1 MPKVTPLEIQ
11 NHNFSKKW
19 RGIDPVE
26 VEAFLALVGEEIE
39 DLTRAR
45 AELESRVR
53 ALETENAEHRER
65 ERTLRDTLLSAQR
78 ASDDIRGAARKEA
91 ELVVQQAECER
102 APTHHALQR
111 SAEIERRRRP
121 ENPAHRIR
129 LQLENSQVVQR
140 GREDRVEDEKD
151 RPLVPDPGKGE
162 TGDEGVDSRQS

>member
-1 MPKVTPLEIQ
+1 MPKITPLEIQ
-11 NHNFSKKW
+11 NHSFSKKW

-53 ALETENAEHRER
+53 ALETENSEHRER

-91 ELVVQQAECER
+91 EIIVQQAEDSSER
-102 APTHHALQR
+102 LTHHALQR
-111 SAEIERRRRP
+111 SAEIERAIEDLKIQRT
-121 ENPAHRIR
+121 AFR
-129 LQLENSQVVQR
+129 LQLEKLVEIVQHVVER
-140 GREDRVEDEKD
+140 DRLEDEKD
-151 RPLVPDPGKGE
+151 RPL
-162 TGDEGVDSRQS
+162 S

>member
-45 AELESRVR
+45 AEMESRVR
-53 ALETENAEHRER
+53 ALETENSEHRER

-91 ELVVQQAECER
+91 ELVVQQAEDASER
-102 APTHHALQR
+102 LTHHALQR
-111 SAEIERRRRP
+111 SAEIERAIEDLKIQRT
-121 ENPAHRIR
+121 AFR
-129 LQLENSQVVQR
+129 LQLEKLVEIVQHVVER
-140 GREDRVEDEKD
+140 DRVEDEKD
-151 RPLVPDPGKGE
+151 RPLSYLTRKGE
-162 TGDEGVDSRQS
+162 TSG

>member
-91 ELVVQQAECER
+91 ELIVQQAEDSSER
-102 APTHHALQR
+102 LTHHALQR
-111 SAEIERRRRP
+111 SAEIERAIEDLKIQRT
-121 ENPAHRIR
+121 AFR
-129 LQLENSQVVQR
+129 LQLEKLVEIVQHVIER
-140 GREDRVEDEKD
+140 DRIEDEKD
-151 RPLVPDPGKGE
+151 RPLSYLTRKGE
-162 TGDEGVDSRQS
+162 TSG

>member
-53 ALETENAEHRER
+53 ALETENTEHRER

-91 ELVVQQAECER
+91 ELIVQQAEDSSER
-102 APTHHALQR
+102 LTHHALQR
-111 SAEIERRRRP
+111 SAEIERAIEDLKIQRT
-121 ENPAHRIR
+121 AFR
-129 LQLENSQVVQR
+129 LQLEKIVEIVQHVVER
-140 GREDRVEDEKD
+140 DRVEDEKD
-151 RPLVPDPGKGE
+151 RPLSYLTRKGE
-162 TGDEGVDSRQS
+162 TS

>member
-45 AELESRVR
+45 AELESRLR

-91 ELVVQQAECER
+91 ELIVQQAEDSSER
-102 APTHHALQR
+102 LTHHALQR
-111 SAEIERRRRP
+111 SAEIERAIEDLKIQRT
-121 ENPAHRIR
+121 AFR
-129 LQLENSQVVQR
+129 LQLEKLVEVVQHVVER
-140 GREDRVEDEKD
+140 DRVEDEKD
-151 RPLVPDPGKGE
+151 RPLSYLTRKGE
-162 TGDEGVDSRQS
+162 TS

>member
-11 NHNFSKKW
+11 NHSFSKKW

-45 AELESRVR
+45 AEMESRVR
-53 ALETENAEHRER
+53 ALETENSEHRER

-91 ELVVQQAECER
+91 EIIVQQAEDSSER
-102 APTHHALQR
+102 LTHHALQR
-111 SAEIERRRRP
+111 SAEIERAIEDLKIQRT
-121 ENPAHRIR
+121 AFR
-129 LQLENSQVVQR
+129 LQLEKLVEIVQHVVER
-140 GREDRVEDEKD
+140 DRVEDEKD
-151 RPLVPDPGKGE
+151 RPLSYLTRKGE
-162 TGDEGVDSRQS
+162 TSG

>member
-11 NHNFSKKW
+11 NHSFSKKW

-45 AELESRVR
+45 ADLESRVR
-53 ALETENAEHRER
+53 ALETENTEHRER

-91 ELVVQQAECER
+91 ELIVQQAEDSSER
-102 APTHHALQR
+102 LTHHALQR
-111 SAEIERRRRP
+111 SAEIERAIEDLKIQRT
-121 ENPAHRIR
+121 AFR
-129 LQLENSQVVQR
+129 LQLEKLVEVVQHVVER
-140 GREDRVEDEKD
+140 DRIEDEKD
-151 RPLVPDPGKGE
+151 RPLSYLTRKGE
-162 TGDEGVDSRQS
+162 TSG

>member
-11 NHNFSKKW
+11 NHSFSKKW

-53 ALETENAEHRER
+53 ALETENSEHRER

-91 ELVVQQAECER
+91 ELIVQQAEDSSER
-102 APTHHALQR
+102 LTHHALQR
-111 SAEIERRRRP
+111 SAEIERAIEDLKIQRT
-121 ENPAHRIR
+121 AFR
-129 LQLENSQVVQR
+129 LQLEKLVEIVQHVIER
-140 GREDRVEDEKD
+140 DRLEDEKD
-151 RPLVPDPGKGE
+151 RPLSYLTRKGE
-162 TGDEGVDSRQS
+162 SV

>member
-53 ALETENAEHRER
+53 ALETENTEHRER

-91 ELVVQQAECER
+91 ELIVQQAEDSSER
-102 APTHHALQR
+102 LTHHALQR
-111 SAEIERRRRP
+111 SAEIERAIEALKIQRT
-121 ENPAHRIR
+121 AFR
-129 LQLENSQVVQR
+129 LQLEKIVEIVQHVVER
-140 GREDRVEDEKD
+140 DRVEDEKD
-151 RPLVPDPGKGE
+151 RPLSYLTRKGE
-162 TGDEGVDSRQS
+162 TS

>member
-11 NHNFSKKW
+11 NHSFSKKW

-45 AELESRVR
+45 ADLESRVR
-53 ALETENAEHRER
+53 ALETENTEHRER

-91 ELVVQQAECER
+91 ELIVQQAEDASER
-102 APTHHALQR
+102 LTHHALQR
-111 SAEIERRRRP
+111 SAEIERAIEDLKIQRT
-121 ENPAHRIR
+121 AFR
-129 LQLENSQVVQR
+129 LQLEKLVEVVQHVVER
-140 GREDRVEDEKD
+140 DRVEDEKD
-151 RPLVPDPGKGE
+151 RPLSYLTRKGE
-162 TGDEGVDSRQS
+162 TSG

>member
-11 NHNFSKKW
+11 NHSFSKKW

-26 VEAFLALVGEEIE
+26 VEAYLALVSEEIE

-53 ALETENAEHRER
+53 ALETENTEHRER

-91 ELVVQQAECER
+91 ELTVQQAEDASER
-102 APTHHALQR
+102 LTHHALQR
-111 SAEIERRRRP
+111 SAEIERAIEDLKIQRT
-121 ENPAHRIR
+121 AFR
-129 LQLENSQVVQR
+129 LQLEKLVEVVQHVVER
-140 GREDRVEDEKD
+140 DRVEDEKD
-151 RPLVPDPGKGE
+151 RPLSYLTRKGE
-162 TGDEGVDSRQS
+162 TSG

>member
-11 NHNFSKKW
+11 NHDFSKKW

-26 VEAFLALVGEEIE
+26 VEAFLALVSEEIE

-45 AELESRVR
+45 AELESRMR

-91 ELVVQQAECER
+91 ELIVQQAEDSSER
-102 APTHHALQR
+102 LTHHALQR
-111 SAEIERRRRP
+111 SAEIERAIEDLKIQRT
-121 ENPAHRIR
+121 AFR
-129 LQLENSQVVQR
+129 LQLEKLVEVVQHVVER
-140 GREDRVEDEKD
+140 DRIEDEKD
-151 RPLVPDPGKGE
+151 RPLSYLTRKAETPG
-162 TGDEGVDSRQS
+162 